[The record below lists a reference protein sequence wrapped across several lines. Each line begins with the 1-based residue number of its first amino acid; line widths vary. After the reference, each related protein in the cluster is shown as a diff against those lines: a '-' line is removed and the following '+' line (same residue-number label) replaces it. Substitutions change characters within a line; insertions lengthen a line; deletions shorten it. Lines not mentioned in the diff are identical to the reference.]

1 MYALI
6 GLTWIVCGVFVS
18 IKWFNKAEKKM
29 IRYGSAM
36 RRLIFSIWDWVLY
49 FIVSMILLLI
59 PFAVVLS
66 ILFQWG
72 WLIQNYS
79 RHCTDYCDI
88 PNGRTKK
95 IRNAYRADGSYVVRL
110 NLYNR
115 RYYEA
120 IYSRSYFRDCHIQY
134 HLCKCSFLGG
144 ST

>member
-1 MYALI
+1 MGIIFYSI
-6 GLTWIVCGVFVS
+6 YDTTTDSFCGS
-18 IKWFNKAEKKM
+18 IKH
-29 IRYGSAM
+29 S
-36 RRLIFSIWDWVLY
+36 
-49 FIVSMILLLI
+49 VSMGM
-59 PFAVVLS
+59 ADS
-66 ILFQWG
+66 D
-72 WLIQNYS
+72 YS